1 MSSSEHEIHMRRC
14 VELARLALA
23 TGDTPV
29 GSVVV
34 RAGVVVGEGIEA
46 VRAQND
52 VTAHA
57 EIQALRAA
65 SALVGSADLAGCTL
79 YTTVEPCVMCAYA
92 VRLARIA
99 LVVSGT
105 RPRRTD
111 GDMDGHDVRTNPRIL
126 PTRVPPAV
134 VRDMTVGP
142 DP

>member
-1 MSSSEHEIHMRRC
+1 MRRC

-34 RAGVVVGEGIEA
+34 RAGTVVGEGIEA
-46 VRAQND
+46 VHARND

-65 SALVGSADLAGCTL
+65 SAHVGSPDLTGCTL

-92 VRLARIA
+92 IRLARIA

-105 RPRRTD
+105 RASRTD
-111 GDMDGHDVRTNPRIL
+111 GDVDGHEVLTNPRIL

-134 VRDMTVGP
+134 LRDMTIGS
-142 DP
+142 DPPS